1 MITDS
6 KIDRLLT
13 SRVVAFARF
22 FVCLFVLLAEAVGL
36 ISCSLVQGLTNDPC
50 TSTDPSYPN
59 FGGPCVF
66 VNMGALTT
74 MLLFMVLLLPEGM
87 FRLAKRTSSSSSSPM
102 SSHPSFSSSTPSHMP
117 LFQQQQGVTQRGPGN
132 NNNNRSMMGQS
143 PLQPQ
148 TALIIASKRLSLM
161 AVILLT
167 LNMAFLLSVFTF
179 VLALSRENQCGSELT
194 WILFALLSVTRIVTI
209 VTVWIMAIVWLW
221 KLMRLPKQS
230 VS

>member
-1 MITDS
+1 
-6 KIDRLLT
+6 
-13 SRVVAFARF
+13 
-22 FVCLFVLLAEAVGL
+22 
-36 ISCSLVQGLTNDPC
+36 
-50 TSTDPSYPN
+50 
-59 FGGPCVF
+59 
-66 VNMGALTT
+66 
-74 MLLFMVLLLPEGM
+74 
-87 FRLAKRTSSSSSSPM
+87 
-102 SSHPSFSSSTPSHMP
+102 
-117 LFQQQQGVTQRGPGN
+117 
-132 NNNNRSMMGQS
+132 
-143 PLQPQ
+143 
-148 TALIIASKRLSLM
+148 M